1 MVIFHE
7 KYCIKL
13 WFLLMFQEGR
23 SRAFKRQSGANHIIR
38 GLKTASPAPNKA
50 IKDTVPCSI
59 KESNPVIPLKCTSSS
74 KDVPV
79 SDYVV
84 QNDIQ
89 YAVDGTSKS
98 SQQDQ
103 WLLPLLIAVASQ
115 GTTLSS
121 LVPQLSSSLGIFSQ
135 TMMRSRLPR
144 KKAFIAVKKSTNS
157 FAVWCHTRM
166 VYLLVPF
173 THTNGIEH
181 ITVLLLS
188 GMLASST
195 FCEQCQGP
203 DPFGKC
209 RLATVSSGEAL
220 ARWRY
225 SMNLLKL
232 FCLKTSSGRQ
242 QVFFEETCLAS
253 KDVIRPID
261 LLKTKLMLRGKSIQG
276 KKSVVPCQKNLTFG
290 AAASMVHPATG
301 SYSVVRSLS
310 ETP

>member
-13 WFLLMFQEGR
+13 WFLLMFQENFMPTTQDRGINGRRNLASNYTDANKGR

-50 IKDTVPCSI
+50 IKDT
-59 KESNPVIPLKCTSSS
+59 SNPVIPLKCTSSS

-157 FAVWCHTRM
+157 FAVWCHTRIDLAQGGTG
-166 VYLLVPF
+166 VKASIDELHVAACLTFDKSDSHRLVHRLDRDCSGLLVLGRTQTAATLF
-173 THTNGIEH
+173 HCIFLEKT
-181 ITVLLLS
+181 S
-188 GMLASST
+188 GASAYVK
-195 FCEQCQGP
+195 P
-203 DPFGKC
+203 
-209 RLATVSSGEAL
+209 
-220 ARWRY
+220 
-225 SMNLLKL
+225 LLKVDR
-232 FCLKTSSGRQ
+232 FQHAITEYR
-242 QVFFEETCLAS
+242 
-253 KDVIRPID
+253 VIEFSP
-261 LLKTKLMLRGKSIQG
+261 LG
-276 KKSVVPCQKNLTFG
+276 
-290 AAASMVHPATG
+290 
-301 SYSVVRSLS
+301 
-310 ETP
+310 